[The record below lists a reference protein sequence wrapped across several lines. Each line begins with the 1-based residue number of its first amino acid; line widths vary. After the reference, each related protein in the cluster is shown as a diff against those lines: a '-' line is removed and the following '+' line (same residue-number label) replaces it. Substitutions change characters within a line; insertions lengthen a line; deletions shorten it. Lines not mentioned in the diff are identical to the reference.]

1 MNKINNEFFLTFLDQ
16 RAETRI
22 KKESVSKSSTGSGL
36 LVASQLNS
44 VIE

>member
-1 MNKINNEFFLTFLDQ
+1 MSKINNEFFLTFLDQ
-16 RAETRI
+16 RAEMRI
-22 KKESVSKSSTGSGL
+22 KKESVSKSSTGYDL